1 MRPGRLGHTRVMS
14 SAEISITNLLYSYAE
29 LLDAGDFD
37 AAAALFVHARI
48 KVDAA
53 GTLIDSAGLLGIWR
67 RHVRIHP
74 DGTPRTKHVIT
85 NPILT
90 LDDAAGTAACRSYY
104 TVFQQTEAVPLQAIA
119 AGRYHDEFERV
130 DDVWRFSFRDYSML
144 DLRGD
149 LRDHLTAP
157 GGDAG

>member
-1 MRPGRLGHTRVMS
+1 MGSDAV
-14 SAEISITNLLYSYAE
+14 AITNLLYSYAE

-37 AAAALFVHARI
+37 AAAALFAHARI

-90 LDDAAGTAACRSYY
+90 IDETAGTATCRSYY
-104 TVFQQTEAVPLQAIA
+104 TVFQQTGTVPLQAIA

-130 DDVWRFSFRDYSML
+130 GDAWRFAFRDYSML
-144 DLRGD
+144 DFRGD
-149 LRDHLTAP
+149 LHDHLTAP
-157 GGDAG
+157 DGDAR